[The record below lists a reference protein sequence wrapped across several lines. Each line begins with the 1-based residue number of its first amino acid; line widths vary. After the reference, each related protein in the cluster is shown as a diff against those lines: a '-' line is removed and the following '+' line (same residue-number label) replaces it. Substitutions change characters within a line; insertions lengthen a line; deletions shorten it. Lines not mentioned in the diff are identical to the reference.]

1 MFISIVALGDGRE
14 GRNKSETKKRRDVV
28 CSSSRSSSMLFERE
42 RESSINLCM
51 YKKRWERELRELR
64 APPRMKKQSSA
75 LIRKSQRTRVL
86 STLLCF
92 QCALVDV
99 SLSLCVYTHTH
110 TLSLSL
116 QSLFPFLFFSFYS
129 SLLMDPFNLLVSC
142 DALLV
147 PFSLLR

>member
-1 MFISIVALGDGRE
+1 MGDGRE
-14 GRNKSETKKRRDVV
+14 GRNKSETKKRDVV
-28 CSSSRSSSMLFERE
+28 CSCSRSRSSMLFE
-42 RESSINLCM
+42 RESSINLCI
-51 YKKRWERELRELR
+51 YKKRWERERER
-64 APPRMKKQSSA
+64 ESWERPRGWKSSQVRSSGSHSA
-75 LIRKSQRTRVL
+75 QEFSLIY

-92 QCALVDV
+92 QCALVV
-99 SLSLCVYTHTH
+99 SLSLCVCVYTH

-116 QSLFPFLFFSFYS
+116 TPISLPFPLFSFYS